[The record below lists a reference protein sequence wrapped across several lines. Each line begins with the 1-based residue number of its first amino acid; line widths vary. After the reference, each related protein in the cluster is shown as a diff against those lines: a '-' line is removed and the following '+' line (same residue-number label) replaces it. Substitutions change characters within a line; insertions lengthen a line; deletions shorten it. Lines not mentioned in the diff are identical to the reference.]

1 MQNKWTHILHIA
13 DIHIRN
19 YTRHYEY
26 RKVFDKLY
34 KAVDNTPDS
43 TLVYIGGDI
52 VHSKTDMSPELIR
65 LTSEFLT
72 NLADRRTTVFIKGN
86 HDANLNNE
94 SRLDALRPIYDTLAH
109 PNLHYLDEPKIYTF
123 GNIDFSIFE
132 ISSDKSAW
140 PGPGENDINIALFHG
155 PVYQSST
162 DVGYVISSDSVKS
175 NDFSGFDLA
184 LLGDIHKRQMI
195 DDNIY
200 YPGSLV
206 QQNFGESQD
215 NHGYTLWDLFTFE
228 HRHYELTNDN
238 AHCTVYVESGQIIS
252 DVSKLTANP
261 KIRIFHTDTTESELK
276 HIVSELKSKC
286 KPIDVVQIKQ
296 DKIRADVAS
305 KKSTKAIDT
314 RNVEYQNKLLKSH
327 LERVHSTDPETVD
340 EILKINEA
348 LNKHLVASDVA
359 RHVEWKLVDFEFSNM
374 FSYGENNRINFSD
387 MSGLVGLFAKN
398 HTGKSA
404 LLDSIMFCLFDRCSR
419 TTKAESVL
427 NNNRKTFE
435 CTVHIEVEGQPYYIQ
450 RKARRKANGKVKCD
464 VNFWT
469 FDDEGQKNYLNG
481 EQRAE
486 TNAIIRKLIG
496 TYEDF
501 ILTALSVQNDS
512 TGFIDKSQTEKKD
525 LLSQFLDITVFDQ
538 LQQLATEEISEM
550 RVLIKDFKKI
560 DYATKLDECKIQLD
574 SNRKL
579 MVESLKTDKE
589 LKSKKLAIGKSI
601 QQLQSSLAPVK
612 VYDKAAI
619 QKNIELM
626 KSKIG
631 LSTTKLETNATK
643 EKEQNLLL
651 QKCLDWLDNYDRT
664 ELSAAVNTLKGLN
677 KDLLQESKQLSKA
690 KNTYTNAKSLSE
702 QLHDHEY
709 DPNCKFCC
717 NNDFVKKAETA
728 KTNLDVY
735 VHQITKCQE
744 SVDLITKLKDETE
757 TKVELFSKY
766 QKVENKINEVKL
778 DLRSINIDN
787 AKHIT
792 AIGDANTK
800 LLLAQSELVAYEKN
814 KELIQEN
821 ANIQLEIDTLT
832 ETLDEYNE
840 DIETNRDDIIEYKSN
855 VKLYTSTRDEINET
869 MARAYGLEQKLK
881 YYDLYLASIKRD
893 GLPYEIISD
902 SLPELEAEVNEVL
915 TQITDFKL
923 IFDTDGKNINT
934 YITYGEKPW
943 DLSLASGMEKFVSSL
958 AIRNGLIQLS
968 SLPRP
973 TFIAIDEGFGNLDS
987 DNLDSIKSLFEHITS
1002 LFDFIIIIT
1011 HIDYMKD
1018 IPDSLLEISVQEG
1031 YSYVAN

>member
-1 MQNKWTHILHIA
+1 MQNKWTHVLHIA

-34 KAVDNTPDS
+34 KAIDNTPES

-94 SRLDALRPIYDTLAH
+94 SRLDALRPIYDTLGH

-140 PGPGENDINIALFHG
+140 PGPGENDFNVALFHG

-175 NDFSGFDLA
+175 NDFKGFDLA

-195 DDNIY
+195 DDYIY

-215 NHGYTLWDLFTFE
+215 NHGYTLWDLFNNKHE
-228 HRHYELTNDN
+228 HFELTNDN
-238 AHCTVYVESGQIIS
+238 AHCTIYVESGQIIS
-252 DVSKLTANP
+252 DTSLLTKYP
-261 KIRIFHTDTTESELK
+261 KIRIFHTDTTEAELK
-276 HIVSELKSKC
+276 HIVSEVKSKC
-286 KPIDVVQIKQ
+286 KPIDIVQIKQ
-296 DKIRADVAS
+296 DKIRADVSS

-314 RNVEYQNKLLKSH
+314 RNVAYQNKLLKSH
-327 LERVHSTDPETVD
+327 LERVHNTDPETVN
-340 EILKINEA
+340 EILKINES

-359 RHVEWKLVDFEFSNM
+359 RHVEWKLIDFEFSNM
-374 FSYGENNRINFSD
+374 FSYGENNKISFDD

-427 NNNRKTFE
+427 NKNRKTFE
-435 CTVHIEVEGQPYYIQ
+435 CKISIEVEGQPYYIH
-450 RKARRKANGKVKCD
+450 RKAKRKANGKVKCD

-469 FDDEGQKNYLNG
+469 VDDEGQLNSLNG

-486 TNAIIRKLIG
+486 TNSIIRRLIG

-550 RVLIKDFKKI
+550 RVLIKDFKKV
-560 DYATKLDECKIQLD
+560 DYATKLDLCKTSLE
-574 SNRKL
+574 SNRVL
-579 MVESLKTDKE
+579 MIESMKTDKE
-589 LKSKKLAIGKSI
+589 LKSKKLAIGESI

-612 VYDKAAI
+612 VYDKTAI
-619 QKNIELM
+619 QKDIELM
-626 KSKIG
+626 KSKIS
-631 LSTTKLETNATK
+631 LSNTKLDTNKTK
-643 EKEQNLLL
+643 EKEQKLLL
-651 QKCLDWLDNYDRT
+651 QKCLDWLDNYNRG
-664 ELSAAVNTLKGLN
+664 ELYATVNTLKGLN
-677 KDLLQESKQLSKA
+677 KDLLQESKLLSKA
-690 KNTYTNAKSLSE
+690 KNTYSNAKTLAE

-717 NNDFVKKAETA
+717 DNDFVKKAQSA
-728 KTNLDVY
+728 KDNLEVY
-735 VHQITKCQE
+735 SHLVTKCQK
-744 SVDLITKLKDETE
+744 SVDLITGLKEETE
-757 TKVELFSKY
+757 SKVELFSKY
-766 QKVENKINEVKL
+766 QKVENKIETVKL

-787 AKHIT
+787 AKHVT
-792 AIGDANTK
+792 VRDDSSTK
-800 LLLAQSELVAYEKN
+800 LLHLQAELVAYEKN
-814 KELIQEN
+814 KKLIQEN
-821 ANIQLEIDTLT
+821 SNVQTEIDKLNTTLAECT
-832 ETLDEYNE
+832 D
-840 DIETNRDDIIEYKSN
+840 DIETNREDIIEYKSN
-855 VKLYTSTRDEINET
+855 VKLYTATRDEINET

-902 SLPELEAEVNEVL
+902 SLPELQDEVNEIL

-934 YITYGEKPW
+934 YITYGDTPW

-987 DNLDSIKSLFEHITS
+987 DNLDSIKSLFEHITN

-1018 IPDSLLEISVQEG
+1018 IPDSLLEISVQDG

>member
-1 MQNKWTHILHIA
+1 MPNQWTHILHIA

-19 YTRHYEY
+19 YTRHREY
-26 RKVFDKLY
+26 RKIFDKLY
-34 KAVDNTPDS
+34 KAIDSTPES

-94 SRLDALRPIYDTLAH
+94 SRLDALRPIFDTLAH
-109 PNLHYLDEPKIYTF
+109 PNLFYLDKPEVYTF
-123 GNIDFSIFE
+123 GNIDFSVFE
-132 ISSDKSAW
+132 ISSDKSEW
-140 PGPGENDINIALFHG
+140 PGPGNNDYNIALFHG

-162 DVGYVISSDSVKS
+162 DVGYVISSDSVRS
-175 NDFSGFDLA
+175 NDFSKFDLA

-195 DDNIY
+195 DDKIY

-215 NHGYTLWDLFTFE
+215 NHGYTLWNLFTKSHEHFE
-228 HRHYELTNDN
+228 LVNDN
-238 AHCTVYVESGQIIS
+238 AHCTVYIESGQVIS
-252 DVSKLTANP
+252 DLSILTPNP
-261 KIRIFHTDTTESELK
+261 KVRIFHSDTTEAELK
-276 HIVSELKSKC
+276 HFVSEIKSRC
-286 KPIDVVQIKQ
+286 NPIDIVQIKQ
-296 DKIRADVAS
+296 DKIKADVNS
-305 KKSTKAIDT
+305 KKSTRAIDT
-314 RNVEYQNKLLKSH
+314 RNVEYQNRLLKSH
-327 LERVHSTDPETVD
+327 LERVHSTDPETID
-340 EILKINEA
+340 EILKINES
-348 LNKHLVASDVA
+348 LNKDLVASDIA
-359 RHVEWKLVDFEFSNM
+359 RHVEWKLVNFEFSNM
-374 FSYGENNRINFSD
+374 FSYGKSNKINFENLT
-387 MSGLVGLFAKN
+387 GLVGLFAKN

-404 LLDSIMFCLFDRCSR
+404 LLDAIMFCLFDRCSR

-427 NNNRKTFE
+427 NNNCNNFE
-435 CTVHIEVEGQPYYIQ
+435 CKVEFEVEGQTYFIH
-450 RKARRKANGKVKCD
+450 RKAKRKANGRVKCD
-464 VNFWT
+464 VDFWT
-469 FDDEGQKNYLNG
+469 IDDEGEKSMLNG
-481 EQRAE
+481 EQRGE
-486 TNAIIRKLIG
+486 TNSIIRRLIG
-496 TYEDF
+496 TYDDF

-538 LQQLATEEISEM
+538 LQSLASEEISEM
-550 RVLIKDFKKI
+550 RVLLKDFKKI
-560 DYATKLDECKIQLD
+560 DYATKLDECKTQLN

-589 LKSKKLAIGKSI
+589 LKSKKLAIGNSI

-619 QKNIELM
+619 QKTIDLM
-626 KSKIG
+626 KSKIS
-631 LSTTKLETNATK
+631 LSTIQLDKNKAK
-643 EKEQNLLL
+643 EKEQKLLL
-651 QKCLDWLDNYDRT
+651 QKCLDWLDNYDKP
-664 ELSAAVNTLKGLN
+664 ELSAAVNTLRGLN
-677 KDLLQESKQLSKA
+677 KDILEESKQLSKA
-690 KNTYTNAKSLSE
+690 KNAYSNAKTLAE

-717 NNDFVKKAETA
+717 NNDFVKKAQAA
-728 KTNLDVY
+728 KDHIDIY
-735 VHQITKCQE
+735 KHQITKCQE

-766 QKVENKINEVKL
+766 QKVENKIAEVKL
-778 DLRSINIDN
+778 DLRSITIDN
-787 AKHIT
+787 AKHSTVID
-792 AIGDANTK
+792 DATVK
-800 LLLAQSELVAYEKN
+800 LLHAQAELVAYEKN

-821 ANIQLEIDTLT
+821 ANIQLEIDSLT
-832 ETLDEYNE
+832 EDLDGYTE

-869 MARAYGLEQKLK
+869 MARAYGLEQRLK
-881 YYDLYLASIKRD
+881 YYDLYLASIRRD

-934 YITYGEKPW
+934 YITYGDSPW

-973 TFIAIDEGFGNLDS
+973 TFVAIDEGFGNLDS
-987 DNLDSIKSLFEHITS
+987 DNLDSIKSLFEHITT

-1018 IPDSLLEISVQEG
+1018 IPDSLLEISVNDG
-1031 YSYVAN
+1031 YSYIAN